1 MDEGTNWEETG
12 GEDRKLGHD
21 EGRKWEETGGE
32 DVRPS
37 GGRGEELGR
46 NRE

>member
-1 MDEGTNWEETG
+1 MRTE
-12 GEDRKLGHD
+12 LGHD

-32 DVRPS
+32 DARPS

-46 NRE
+46 NKG

>member
-12 GEDRKLGHD
+12 GEDRELGHD

-37 GGRGEELGR
+37 GGRGDELGR
-46 NRE
+46 NGE

>member
-1 MDEGTNWEETG
+1 MDEGRNWEETAS
-12 GEDRKLGHD
+12 EDRELGHD
-21 EGRKWEETGGE
+21 EGRNWEETGGE

>member
-1 MDEGTNWEETG
+1 MDEGRNWEETGSEDRELGHDEGRNWEETG
-12 GEDRKLGHD
+12 GEDA
-21 EGRKWEETGGE
+21 
-32 DVRPS
+32 RPS